1 MEHEDSQTDLP
12 DYDEPE
18 NNFQMIR
25 RYENFPPEVRRLRTI
40 KGFGIYH
47 GHSHL
52 MLSKIWYHTDI
63 FYDIIKQTFSKRHM
77 IRIGTLQTTILIL
90 IDDFKYNIYIIHFR
104 KQSF

>member
-25 RYENFPPEVRRLRTI
+25 RYENFPLEVRRLRNI

-47 GHSHL
+47 DHSNL
-52 MLSKIWYHTDI
+52 MLSKM
-63 FYDIIKQTFSKRHM
+63 F
-77 IRIGTLQTTILIL
+77 L
-90 IDDFKYNIYIIHFR
+90 
-104 KQSF
+104 